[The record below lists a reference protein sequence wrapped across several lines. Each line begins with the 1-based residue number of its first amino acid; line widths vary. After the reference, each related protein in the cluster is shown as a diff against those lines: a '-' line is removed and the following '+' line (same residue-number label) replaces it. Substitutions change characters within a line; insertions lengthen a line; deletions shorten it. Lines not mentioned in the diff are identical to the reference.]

1 MQNQRRGR
9 QGIGIRVIEDIG
21 NICILDDDKGNDSGG
36 DDDYGE
42 DDDDI
47 YIMMKCL

>member
-1 MQNQRRGR
+1 M
-9 QGIGIRVIEDIG
+9 IEDIG
-21 NICILDDDKGNDSGG
+21 NICILDDDKGNDG